1 MIKLIGLIGLGS
13 AIGGILRFALSY
25 LTIPFNYKN
34 FPLGTF
40 IVNIIGCFFMGFI
53 FQIIIE
59 NQWSDNLKFF
69 LLTGL
74 LGGFT
79 TFSAF
84 SLETINLIENNY
96 YSIAVLYVVLSISI
110 GLLSTW
116 SGLLIMKSI
125 LS

>member
-1 MIKLIGLIGLGS
+1 MIKWLGLIGLGS
-13 AIGGILRFALSY
+13 GIGGMFRFIISY
-25 LTIPFNYKN
+25 LTATYNYKN

-40 IVNIIGCFFMGFI
+40 TVNIIGCFLMGFI
-53 FQIIIE
+53 FHLIIE
-59 NQWSDNLKFF
+59 NQWPDSLKFF
-69 LLTGL
+69 LLTGV

-84 SLETINLIENNY
+84 SLETIKLIENQN
-96 YSIAVLYVVLSISI
+96 YSIAILYVISSIII

-116 SGLLIMKSI
+116 TGIVIMKSI